1 MLRILAENLGT
12 DIIVIGMRFL
22 GQLFVAFD
30 QVQIGAADFSGNRI
44 AVKLII
50 QGIDLVVIVI
60 ITEFVVCSFHKFYTI
75 IVK

>member
-1 MLRILAENLGT
+1 MFI
-12 DIIVIGMRFL
+12 
-22 GQLFVAFD
+22 
-30 QVQIGAADFSGNRI
+30 DFPEI
-44 AVKLII
+44 HTPI